1 MMDGLNKMV
10 TICVCKCAIT
20 GPPEI
25 GKTCLK
31 ELLLGKQCP
40 PPHSHSTPLSTTADE
55 VTPDMHGMP
64 AKQTKKK
71 DSPDCFNAVE
81 IGGTHKW
88 GKINRETWARLIAN
102 TIYKK
107 FIGSRGK
114 TTRTIQA
121 DTSESNLVQVKGFC
135 KMILTQLKKI
145 ENPNKRKT
153 IEKIRL
159 VYLVDTG
166 GQPQFQEILP
176 NFIRSSVN
184 ILVHKLSQHLL
195 DYPDFSYNGVRYEL
209 SDSMK
214 VTNLQIIEQSVRS
227 VCSTIRTTDK
237 TNGVKPSIAIVGTF
251 EDKFKENFP
260 VNRRTEELMKRSKEI
275 LSHLDYFYSETKTCE
290 LLSYGRNDQ
299 IIYPI
304 DGSEQGWGNNNKVI
318 DALKGKIQENTG
330 IELTIP
336 VWYMAFLQDIKASN
350 AKNYIT
356 LKKCCKIAENCG
368 LNLSTEDIQ
377 EALKTFHEMNVIL
390 YFPESLKDL
399 VFVEPSYL
407 YQIVTDIIVTSFHS
421 HELGRAFNTTGI
433 MTKDFLKNIPSFQ
446 SLKGAFTQDSFLILL
461 KDLLIIADLGNHKY
475 FMPCVLPLH
484 NTSEMGLSIVNN
496 SEIEGPLV
504 ISFGDKL
511 SPRGLFCSIIVELQ
525 QCYGWTLIEGN
536 NIQKRNKIEF
546 HVTSSV
552 DSDRQLLGTAV
563 IIDKVNYLEVHT
575 TCLQNDCVLV
585 QHAIRNCLF
594 KACHKMKYSPLDL
607 GIEIGLY
614 CNSKQCTG
622 LPRHHTICLYDHDH
636 QRKWVENCKSRRS
649 HSTPLSPKRA
659 VWFSKQDLGKCINLV
674 YIKGSV

>member
-1 MMDGLNKMV
+1 MIDGLTKMV
-10 TICVCKCAIT
+10 TIFVSKCAIT

-31 ELLLGKQCP
+31 ALLLGMERP
-40 PPHSHSTPLSTTADE
+40 TPDHSTPLLTTAE
-55 VTPDMHGMP
+55 EILPDVQDIP
-64 AKQTKKK
+64 AMNPQRTGFL
-71 DSPDCFNAVE
+71 DCFNAQE
-81 IGGTHKW
+81 IGGDYKW
-88 GKINRETWARLIAN
+88 GKIARQSWARLIAN
-102 TIYKK
+102 TIHHKSSD
-107 FIGSRGK
+107 FGAS
-114 TTRTIQA
+114 TTSTIQA
-121 DTSESNLVQVKGFC
+121 DTRQSNSVQMKGLC
-135 KMILTQLKKI
+135 KMILNQLKRI
-145 ENPNKRKT
+145 PAIAGKRRT
-153 IEKIRL
+153 MEKIHL
-159 VYLVDTG
+159 IYLVDTG

-184 ILVHKLSQHLL
+184 ILVHKLSEHLSEC
-195 DYPDFSYNGVRYEL
+195 PEFSYNGVRYGIT
-209 SDSMK
+209 DSMK

-227 VCSTIRTTDK
+227 VCSTVRTTNN
-237 TNGVKPSIAIVGTF
+237 TTPRIAIVGTF
-251 EDKFKENFP
+251 ADKEDCPINRTADKLKE
-260 VNRRTEELMKRSKEI
+260 RSKQI
-275 LSHLDYFYSETKTCE
+275 LSHLDNYSKTKTCE
-290 LLSYGRNDQ
+290 LLSYRRNDQ

-304 DGSEQGWGNNNKVI
+304 DGSVQGWGNNNKVI
-318 DALKGKIQENTG
+318 DALKGNIQQNTG

-336 VWYMAFLQDIKASN
+336 VWYMAFLQDIKARN
-350 AKNYIT
+350 TKNYIT
-356 LKKCCKIAENCG
+356 LKECCKIAENCG
-368 LNLSTEDIQ
+368 INLSIEDIQ

-407 YQIVTDIIVTSFHS
+407 YQIVTDIIVKSFHS
-421 HELGRAFNTTGI
+421 HEIGRAFNTTGI
-433 MTKDFLKNIPSFQ
+433 ITKDFLTHIPSFQ
-446 SLKGAFTQDSFLILL
+446 SLKGAFTQDNFLKLL
-461 KDLLIIADLGNHKY
+461 QELLIIADLGNHKY
-475 FMPCVLPLH
+475 FMPCVLPPQS
-484 NTSEMGLSIVNN
+484 TSEMLSSIENN
-496 SEIEGPLV
+496 DRIEGPLV

-585 QHAIRNCLF
+585 HHAIRNCLL
-594 KACHKMKYSPLDL
+594 KTCQKMQYSPLAL

-622 LPRHHTICLYDHDH
+622 LPRHHTICWYDHR
-636 QRKWVENCKSRRS
+636 RKWVENCRSRRS
-649 HSTPLSPKRA
+649 HSTPLGPKRA

-674 YIKGSV
+674 FIKGS

>member
-1 MMDGLNKMV
+1 MIDGLTKMV
-10 TICVCKCAIT
+10 TIFVSKCAIT

-31 ELLLGKQCP
+31 ALLLGMERP
-40 PPHSHSTPLSTTADE
+40 TPDHSTPLLTTAE
-55 VTPDMHGMP
+55 EILPDVQDISAMNPQRTGFL
-64 AKQTKKK
+64 
-71 DSPDCFNAVE
+71 DCFNAQE
-81 IGGTHKW
+81 IGGDYKW
-88 GKINRETWARLIAN
+88 GKISRQSWARLIAN
-102 TIYKK
+102 TIHHKSSD
-107 FIGSRGK
+107 FGAS
-114 TTRTIQA
+114 TTSTIQA
-121 DTSESNLVQVKGFC
+121 DTSQSNSVQMKGLC
-135 KMILTQLKKI
+135 KMILNQLKRI
-145 ENPNKRKT
+145 PAIAGKRRT
-153 IEKIRL
+153 MEKIHL
-159 VYLVDTG
+159 IYLVDTG

-176 NFIRSSVN
+176 NFIQSSVN
-184 ILVHKLSQHLL
+184 ILVHKLSGDLSKC
-195 DYPDFSYNGVRYEL
+195 PEFSYNGVRYGIT
-209 SDSMK
+209 DSMK

-237 TNGVKPSIAIVGTF
+237 TNEVKPSIAIVGTF

-356 LKKCCKIAENCG
+356 LKECCKIAENCG
-368 LNLSTEDIQ
+368 LNLSSEDIQ

-407 YQIVTDIIVTSFHS
+407 YQIVTDIIVTSFNS

-552 DSDRQLLGTAV
+552 DSDRQLLGTAI

-594 KACHKMKYSPLDL
+594 KACHKMKYSTLDL
-607 GIEIGLY
+607 GIELGLY
-614 CNSKQCTG
+614 CNSKQCAG
-622 LPRHHTICLYDHDH
+622 RPPHHTTCWYDHDH
-636 QRKWVENCKSRRS
+636 QRKWVENCKSRKS
-649 HSTPLSPKRA
+649 HSTPLGPKRA

-674 YIKGSV
+674 FIKGS